1 MGISTGGVAV
11 AMLSVKLLLEP
22 GEIILFFKR
31 TSIII
36 TQKIS
41 GNKING
47 WKKLIKSLY
56 LNIADS
62 YEPFTVVPSQGSHRN
77 HLIRD
82 SKGFVYSF
90 NGKTKDGNV
99 TWRCNKRRTECKCKS
114 YVRTQDQFIIC
125 HFYEHNHCPQLQVF
139 KWINTYMIKFD

>member
-1 MGISTGGVAV
+1 MVISTGGVAV
-11 AMLSVKLLLEP
+11 LMLSVKPLLELE
-22 GEIILFFKR
+22 EIILFFKR

-36 TQKIS
+36 TQRIS
-41 GNKING
+41 ENKIYG
-47 WKKLIKSLY
+47 WKKLWKKTLKACIWI
-56 LNIADS
+56 IADS

-125 HFYEHNHCPQLQVF
+125 HFYEHNHYPQFQVN
-139 KWINTYMIKFD
+139 K

>member
-1 MGISTGGVAV
+1 
-11 AMLSVKLLLEP
+11 
-22 GEIILFFKR
+22 LFFKR

-36 TQKIS
+36 TQKILE
-41 GNKING
+41 NEING
-47 WKKLIKSLY
+47 WKNFEKNLKSPY

-125 HFYEHNHCPQLQVF
+125 HFYEHNHYPQLQVF
-139 KWINTYMIKFD
+139 KWINT

>member
-11 AMLSVKLLLEP
+11 AMLSAKLLLEP

-36 TQKIS
+36 TQKMS
-41 GNKING
+41 ENKING
-47 WKKLIKSLY
+47 WKKELWKENFKSLYY

-125 HFYEHNHCPQLQVF
+125 HFYEHNHYPQFQVN
-139 KWINTYMIKFD
+139 K

>member
-11 AMLSVKLLLEP
+11 EMLSAKLPLEP

-36 TQKIS
+36 TQKIPE
-41 GNKING
+41 NEKKIYK
-47 WKKLIKSLY
+47 WLKETYKSLY

-125 HFYEHNHCPQLQVF
+125 HFYEHNHYPQLQVF
-139 KWINTYMIKFD
+139 KWINTPW